1 MRLAGKNERDENEC
15 CYYQTRLYCMLSERE
30 HADFSG
36 DSTLLAHKEMRFP
49 YRPLG
54 AYQKALPNQV

>member
-1 MRLAGKNERDENEC
+1 MNELKTNAASIRQGSIAC
-15 CYYQTRLYCMLSERE
+15 WVRE

-36 DSTLLAHKEMRFP
+36 DSTLLARQEMRFP

-54 AYQKALPNQV
+54 AHQKALPSQV